1 MKDMLRRLAVKL
13 IALAKGIFFLLRPG
27 AYLGFLATP
36 LIFCGNSLKLS
47 RWIFEQRKKK
57 TAFDD
62 FFRLSRNYERRFELH
77 EHVLKTE
84 DLAAEKIDY
93 LEFGVAGGA
102 SLSWW
107 LKANANPQSRFFG
120 FDTFEGLPEDW
131 GLFKKG
137 EMAPG
142 ILTIQD
148 DRCSLIKGLFQA
160 TVSKFL
166 ESPRFDPTT
175 RKVLHMDADLFSSTL
190 LVLVMFAGYLKK
202 GDILIFD
209 EFCVPNHEFLAFDIF
224 TRMHNVRY
232 EMLGA
237 VNNYLQVGLK
247 ITA

>member
-1 MKDMLRRLAVKL
+1 MKVTLRHFAVKL
-13 IALAKGIFFLLRPG
+13 IALAKGIFFLFRPG
-27 AYLGFLATP
+27 AYLGLLAAP
-36 LIFCGNSLKLS
+36 LIFCGNSLRLS
-47 RWIFEQRKKK
+47 RWIVEQRRKK
-57 TAFDD
+57 TVFDD
-62 FFRLSRNYERRFELH
+62 FFRLRRNYEARFKLH

-84 DLAAEKIDY
+84 NLQAGEIDY
-93 LEFGVAGGA
+93 LEFGVAGGT

-137 EMAPG
+137 EMGPG
-142 ILTIQD
+142 FLTIQD
-148 DRCSLIKGLFQA
+148 KRCSLIKGLFQT
-160 TVSKFL
+160 TVPKFL
-166 ESPRFDPTT
+166 ESARFSPTT
-175 RKVLHMDADLFSSTL
+175 RKVLHLDADLFSSTL
-190 LVLVMFAGYLKK
+190 LVLIMFAGHLKT

-237 VNNYLQVGLK
+237 VNNYLQVALK
-247 ITA
+247 IID